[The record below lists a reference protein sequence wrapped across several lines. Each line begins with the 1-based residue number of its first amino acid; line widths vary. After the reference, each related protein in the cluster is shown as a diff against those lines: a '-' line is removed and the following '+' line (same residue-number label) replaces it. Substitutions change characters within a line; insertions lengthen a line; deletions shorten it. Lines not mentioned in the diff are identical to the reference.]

1 MPGPAQQSP
10 APLPSLRGW
19 SLAMALAVPFL
30 WGINVVAVKIG
41 ALQIPPLF
49 LLALR
54 FLIVAGLTLPF
65 ARPPRW
71 EAFGSLAAVS
81 ITLGVGSFGLLF
93 LGVARADVSSVAI
106 AGQLGAPFSTAL
118 AVILFRERLGWRRIV
133 GMALAFAGVVVL
145 AGAPRSAG
153 NLAGLGLVVA
163 SSVAWAVANI
173 LLKRYGPFDTLKLTA
188 WGAVCTAP
196 PLLLLSAL
204 FEHGQVAA
212 LGQASPTAWGAL
224 AFIAIG
230 SSIVAYGFWY
240 YLLNRFAVS
249 QVVPFALLSPVF
261 SVLAGVAVLGDRL
274 TSPILVGGLMTIAG
288 VSLIE
293 LRLSYRGRLFPAL
306 RT

>member
-1 MPGPAQQSP
+1 
-10 APLPSLRGW
+10 
-19 SLAMALAVPFL
+19 MALAVPFL

-71 EAFGSLAAVS
+71 EEFGPLAAVS

-106 AGQLGAPFSTAL
+106 AGQLGVPFSTAL

-133 GMALAFAGVVVL
+133 GILLAFAGVVVL

-153 NLAGLGLVVA
+153 NLAGLALVIA
-163 SSVAWAVANI
+163 SSMAWAVANV
-173 LLKRYGPFDTLKLTA
+173 LLKRHGPFDPLKLMA

-204 FEHGQVAA
+204 FEHGQMAA
-212 LGQASPTAWGAL
+212 LTQASPAAWGAL
-224 AFIAIG
+224 AYIAIG

-240 YLLNRFAVS
+240 FLLNRFAVS

-274 TSPILVGGLMTIAG
+274 TLPILAGGLMTIAG

-293 LRLSYRGRLFPAL
+293 LRLSYRGRWFPAL